1 MHSRASGDRAA
12 LSLRANRQAMGLSS
26 GRAAIGICPLAV
38 TAVSAALVALAMHDA
53 RPRSVLAL
61 GVVVLIGAAALGVGM
76 LIGAAVA
83 ARGRLGK
90 TALPVASGAWL
101 AQLSSAASTLAQRT
115 LPSVAAALNATTR
128 GQPQNVPPA
137 ELTSIET
144 AIKTLES
151 SGDPPRHLGVLA
163 EAIGQIARQA
173 VSLAA
178 AVDDVA
184 SLGHHRLEEL
194 VEARTSAIAHA
205 NRAIIGASWQRR
217 QLFDRTVRV
226 AESERAQLAAD
237 LHDGPIQQLAALG
250 LVLDR
255 CKLRLDRGDRREA
268 VQLVERA
275 RTKLADEIKRL
286 RRMMSD
292 LRPPVLDEGG
302 LESALADQLASWGQS
317 TGIETLFEVTRHSA
331 LSPDNETVAY
341 RVVQE
346 ALANVA
352 KHAKAGSVTVSL
364 GLADDGT
371 VLVVRD
377 DGKGFRPLSE
387 PDLLRNGHFGLALM
401 RERVELAGGRFEI
414 QSAPLRGTEVRA
426 WLPALESS
434 SPDRPLPVG
443 VAGLAP

>member
-1 MHSRASGDRAA
+1 MHHG
-12 LSLRANRQAMGLSS
+12 
-26 GRAAIGICPLAV
+26 PLA
-38 TAVSAALVALAMHDA
+38 LLGALATHDVRA
-53 RPRSVLAL
+53 RSEVAL
-61 GVVVLIGAAALGVGM
+61 GVVALIGAAALGMGLV
-76 LIGAAVA
+76 IGAAA
-83 ARGRLGK
+83 ARGRLAK
-90 TALPVASGAWL
+90 EVLPGTSSARL
-101 AQLSSAASTLAQRT
+101 AQLSSAAGTLAQRT
-115 LPSVAAALNATTR
+115 LPSVLAALNATTP

-137 ELTSIET
+137 ELTYTEAAIESL
-144 AIKTLES
+144 KSLS
-151 SGDPPRHLGVLA
+151 DPPGHLSELA
-163 EAIGQIARQA
+163 GSLGQIARQA
-173 VSLAA
+173 VSLAG

-184 SLGHHRLEEL
+184 SLSHRKLEEM

-255 CKLRLDRGDRREA
+255 CKLRLDRGDQQEA
-268 VQLVERA
+268 VQLLERA
-275 RTKLADEIKRL
+275 RSKLADEIRHL

-302 LESALADQLASWGQS
+302 LESALADQLASWSQL
-317 TGIETLFEVTRHSA
+317 TGIETLFDATRHSS
-331 LSPDNETVAY
+331 LSTDNETVAY

-352 KHAKAGSVTVSL
+352 KHAKAGLVTVSL
-364 GLADDGT
+364 SLADDGT

-414 QSAPLRGTEVRA
+414 RSAPLRGTKIRA
-426 WLPALESS
+426 WLPAPETTL
-434 SPDRPLPVG
+434 PDRPLPVG